1 MRQHNHAC
9 LVTQN
14 KMAESIFKHAS
25 KTTITMVIFSLIGTG
40 LLAFTHDK
48 TKAPIDASLAVEKM
62 KSFAEILPR
71 SQYDNDLLN
80 DFITAPADG
89 ELNNRAPTKVYI
101 ARQAG
106 KANAILLEAT
116 ARDGYAGDIRLL
128 IAVYQDGSLGG
139 VRVVQHKETPG
150 LGDYIELS
158 KDNWIKLFDHI
169 SRITHPSEPWK
180 VKKDGGEFAYMTG
193 ATITPRAV
201 VKATYKALKFVEANK
216 AQFFAAKTTANST
229 ANLSPAKQ

>member
-1 MRQHNHAC
+1 MQQLSHAY

-25 KTTITMVIFSLIGTG
+25 KTTITMVIFSLVGTA

-48 TKAPIDASLAVEKM
+48 TEAPINASLAVEKM

-71 SQYDNDLLN
+71 NQYDNDLLN
-80 DFITAPADG
+80 DFISVPAGGD
-89 ELNNRAPTKVYI
+89 LNNRAPTKVYV
-101 ARQAG
+101 ARQAD
-106 KANAILLEAT
+106 KAIAVLLEAT

-150 LGDYIELS
+150 LGDYIEVS

-169 SRITHPSEPWK
+169 SLMTHPSEPWK

-201 VKATYKALKFVEANK
+201 VKATYRALKFIETNK
-216 AQFFAAKTTANST
+216 AQFFAAKTTATKPQQS
-229 ANLSPAKQ
+229 K